1 MLVSTVLYPYVL
13 YSADFGHKKSRRE
26 TLNAQL
32 ASACCDEDKSLDDV
46 KKAIAA
52 GAQVNSRCSSSLFL
66 PLRYAAAVRKVALC
80 KLLLEAKADP
90 NPEGESL
97 LLPLCYEH
105 PNDPEAGV
113 AIARFLLCL

>member
-1 MLVSTVLYPYVL
+1 MTKKALMLVSTVLYPYVL
-13 YSADFGHKKSRRE
+13 YSADFGHKTSRRE

-32 ASACCDEDKSLDDV
+32 
-46 KKAIAA
+46 
-52 GAQVNSRCSSSLFL
+52 
-66 PLRYAAAVRKVALC
+66 ALC

-113 AIARFLLCL
+113 AIARFLLNNEPRKLDTQELKVREW